1 MGIEQKTEVKKAEE
15 DLASKQEKSR
25 EEYITEENDIDKTG
39 DTLAKSNVKP
49 ILKDKKVK
57 VQKNRDTNKSVNIS
71 KEVEKD
77 ESEKREVDNK
87 EEEALKVANLVK
99 KNGFFSIN
107 SEPWAEVYIEG
118 KKIGDT
124 PIVKYEL
131 PAGLYNVMLKN
142 PEIGFENIVNISV
155 NPEENSVKNIKFGK
169 GYLSVQTNISSEVR
183 LGANLIGKTSLSNI
197 DMYEGRD
204 QRQSR

>member
-15 DLASKQEKSR
+15 DVASKQEKSR

-169 GYLSVQTNISSEVR
+169 GFLNV
-183 LGANLIGKTSLSNI
+183 
-197 DMYEGRD
+197 
-204 QRQSR
+204 